1 MILKEAFRYQNYL
14 KTLQNDIYVH
24 LRNRDNVV
32 KNTETH
38 YYSKSN
44 NDKNDEEIVT
54 VGKIEPNKLIE
65 LIKEVIAE
73 KIAVT
78 NAISKAKKSCEYD
91 IDALLE
97 TNKFMNNFVD
107 CLKGLNVIE
116 SKETKTTGLDYKF
129 NLNGEQLS
137 YKYPVTTV
145 STINFDRNE
154 TRKMAN
160 KYSKQIT
167 DTSNLI
173 DEINVTLKVDFEP
186 KFDINDTVED
196 ILNKDSESESES

>member
-54 VGKIEPNKLIE
+54 VGKIEPNKLIK
-65 LIKEVIAE
+65 LIKEVMVE

-167 DTSNLI
+167 DISNLI

-196 ILNKDSESESES
+196 ILNKDSESES

>member
-14 KTLQNDIYVH
+14 KTLQNDIYVY

-38 YYSKSN
+38 FYSKSN

-65 LIKEVIAE
+65 LIKEVMAE

-137 YKYPVTTV
+137 YRYPVTTV

-173 DEINVTLKVDFEP
+173 DEINVTLRVDFEP
-186 KFDINDTVED
+186 KFDINDTFED
-196 ILNKDSESESES
+196 ILNKDLESESES

>member
-32 KNTETH
+32 KITETH
-38 YYSKSN
+38 FYSKSN
-44 NDKNDEEIVT
+44 NDKSDEKVVT

-78 NAISKAKKSCEYD
+78 DPISKAKKSCEYD

>member
-32 KNTETH
+32 KITETH
-38 YYSKSN
+38 FYSKSN
-44 NDKNDEEIVT
+44 NDKSDEEVVT

-78 NAISKAKKSCEYD
+78 DAISKAKKSCEYD

>member
-32 KNTETH
+32 KITETH
-38 YYSKSN
+38 FYSKSN
-44 NDKNDEEIVT
+44 NDKSDEKVVT

-78 NAISKAKKSCEYD
+78 DAISKAKKSCEYD

-196 ILNKDSESESES
+196 ILNKDSESES

>member
-54 VGKIEPNKLIE
+54 VGKIEPNKLIK
-65 LIKEVIAE
+65 LIKEVMVE

-116 SKETKTTGLDYKF
+116 SKETKTTDVL
-129 NLNGEQLS
+129 
-137 YKYPVTTV
+137 
-145 STINFDRNE
+145 
-154 TRKMAN
+154 
-160 KYSKQIT
+160 
-167 DTSNLI
+167 
-173 DEINVTLKVDFEP
+173 
-186 KFDINDTVED
+186 
-196 ILNKDSESESES
+196 

>member
-32 KNTETH
+32 KITEIH
-38 YYSKSN
+38 FYSKSN
-44 NDKNDEEIVT
+44 NDKSDEEVVT

-196 ILNKDSESESES
+196 ILNKDSESKSES

>member
-38 YYSKSN
+38 FYSKSN

-65 LIKEVIAE
+65 LINEVIAE

-97 TNKFMNNFVD
+97 TNKFINNFVD

-137 YKYPVTTV
+137 YRYPVTTV

>member
-14 KTLQNDIYVH
+14 KTLQNDIYVY
-24 LRNRDNVV
+24 LRSRDNVL

-38 YYSKSN
+38 FYSKSN
-44 NDKNDEEIVT
+44 NDKSDEEIVT

-65 LIKEVIAE
+65 LIKEVMAE

-137 YKYPVTTV
+137 YRYPVTTV

-186 KFDINDTVED
+186 KFDINDTFED

>member
-1 MILKEAFRYQNYL
+1 
-14 KTLQNDIYVH
+14 
-24 LRNRDNVV
+24 
-32 KNTETH
+32 
-38 YYSKSN
+38 
-44 NDKNDEEIVT
+44 
-54 VGKIEPNKLIE
+54 
-65 LIKEVIAE
+65 
-73 KIAVT
+73 
-78 NAISKAKKSCEYD
+78 
-91 IDALLE
+91 
-97 TNKFMNNFVD
+97 MNNFVD

-196 ILNKDSESESES
+196 ILNKDSESES

>member
-14 KTLQNDIYVH
+14 KTLQNDIYVY

-38 YYSKSN
+38 FYSKSN

-65 LIKEVIAE
+65 LIKEVMAE
-73 KIAVT
+73 KVAVT

-137 YKYPVTTV
+137 YKYPVNTV

-186 KFDINDTVED
+186 KFDINDTLED
-196 ILNKDSESESES
+196 ILNKGSESES